1 MLETWELVIILVMLL
16 MIFGAKRILK
26 AISSVEKGIQSR
38 RFAIVNRRKQS

>member
-26 AISSVEKGIQSR
+26 TIGSVEKGIEN
-38 RFAIVNRRKQS
+38 FKLAVLNRRKQS